1 MNRLPWASRMA
12 ALASLGDEKRRQLFE
27 LVASS
32 AGAVGRDE
40 VAQATGLPRSTVSF
54 HLDRLVQDGL
64 LAVEFHK
71 PPGKTGPGSGRPAK
85 MYRPVAGEIGA
96 SVPDRNYDLAGELMA
111 AAIERSSA
119 AGEPIADALPAEA
132 YRKGSAAAE
141 AAESL
146 EDFLVQAGYR
156 PEPDG
161 DGGFLLPN
169 CPFHRLSDRYP
180 GVVCTMNGAFLR
192 GAAAR
197 LDAAGDRVAAADLP
211 GHCCARITPP
221 D

>member
-1 MNRLPWASRMA
+1 MSRLPWAGRMA

-27 LVASS
+27 LVAASP
-32 AGAVGRDE
+32 GAVGRDE
-40 VAQATGLPRSTVSF
+40 VAGATGIPRSTVSF

-71 PPGKTGPGSGRPAK
+71 PPGKSGPGSGRPAK

-111 AAIERSSA
+111 AAIERSTTG
-119 AGEPIADALPAEA
+119 GESVGESLPAESF
-132 YRKGSAAAE
+132 RKGCSLAE
-141 AAESL
+141 TSETL
-146 EDFLVQAGYR
+146 EDFLVQSGYR

-169 CPFHRLSDRYP
+169 CPFHRLSDGHP

-192 GAAAR
+192 GAASR
-197 LDAAGDRVAAADLP
+197 FDASSDRVAPADLP
-211 GHCCARITPP
+211 GHCCARIMPP
-221 D
+221 A